1 MPLYATRFNV
11 EQRVDGSCYDSV
23 RIDSI
28 DYCGTS
34 FPDRIVVAS
43 DGRIQFRIDQRV
55 GAGGWELCWGPT
67 TPQPPPLP
75 SPPPPPPL
83 LIPATDPVDVTLFL
97 LVAAVPL
104 ILLTCFASGYLSR
117 RCQGM
122 DWSRYDPRR
131 CLCPWR
137 YRPKDAFAPTRRE
150 RAHAALGQAKRVL
163 GVTPATAC
171 AAATE
176 APRANGVW
184 VHGEKASLPVVE
196 AGMRPARASSLPPT
210 AGGKQLRFGRGTAAP
225 PLRAISEMRSC
236 GTRSFSARSFG
247 SRASDANSTHSR
259 GVSLTADA
267 VPRATLARASDCE
280 PATARVPP
288 RWARAHTYA
297 GSTATA
303 TLSGDSDSGRSSHGA
318 PPAAGAG
325 QASSSRSDGAVKR
338 TNSLDVARRWLDDA
352 LEAFGGASNS
362 PRRSSASA
370 SGTSPQNEEAVP
382 PSALAD
388 AMQQSF
394 VVEGRPKRLPSLPH
408 ISIAGGDSEP
418 PGYETREV

>member
-1 MPLYATRFNV
+1 VPLYATRFNV

-23 RIDSI
+23 RIDGI

-176 APRANGVW
+176 TADPRSVGLAL
-184 VHGEKASLPVVE
+184 ELDD
-196 AGMRPARASSLPPT
+196 
-210 AGGKQLRFGRGTAAP
+210 
-225 PLRAISEMRSC
+225 
-236 GTRSFSARSFG
+236 GTRKV
-247 SRASDANSTHSR
+247 HS
-259 GVSLTADA
+259 VA
-267 VPRATLARASDCE
+267 E
-280 PATARVPP
+280 NTARREAAENEVQQVSSWLKKL
-288 RWARAHTYA
+288 RDHVAENAAAKVACEAELLQAQNWA
-297 GSTATA
+297 
-303 TLSGDSDSGRSSHGA
+303 
-318 PPAAGAG
+318 
-325 QASSSRSDGAVKR
+325 
-338 TNSLDVARRWLDDA
+338 
-352 LEAFGGASNS
+352 
-362 PRRSSASA
+362 
-370 SGTSPQNEEAVP
+370 
-382 PSALAD
+382 
-388 AMQQSF
+388 
-394 VVEGRPKRLPSLPH
+394 
-408 ISIAGGDSEP
+408 
-418 PGYETREV
+418 